1 MAGLPAL
8 WDRRGERD
16 LYGYELVHTDV
27 GTADE
32 IAAAASL
39 LMGQAAEGMP
49 IVLIRG
55 LGLPDIDGKAG
66 DLIRPKSMDLYR

>member
-1 MAGLPAL
+1 
-8 WDRRGERD
+8 
-16 LYGYELVHTDV
+16 LYGYHLEHTDV

-39 LMGQAAEGMP
+39 LMGQAAEGTP

-55 LGLPDIDGKAG
+55 LELPAKHGKAI
-66 DLIRPKSMDLYR
+66 DLVRPKTLDMYRS